1 MPVLDTTFLNTV
13 TREKFI
19 PVLKNNLY
27 NEMVLFNRLMAK
39 GRVKPMTGIS
49 LLWDVV
55 KAKHASVGVYS
66 GYDTLANQPS
76 NVVAQATLSIAN
88 YYATLAISGE
98 EERKNSGSM
107 EKLLDMVAIQMDN
120 ARMTLKDSIS
130 TAVYGTGTTI
140 GGRQTIQGL
149 QAVITSTTGTYAN
162 INRAT
167 AGNEFWQSN
176 VDSTTHALADVQ
188 DPTSTSYLP
197 NIMRTQLMNATHDKS
212 PDLIVTTTTIYA
224 LYMNIAATQLLRIDE
239 GVASFGFG
247 GAQFGAGVT
256 MAFDRYITT
265 GLYTSTYDP
274 LFLLTLDDFDVFAF
288 DGANF
293 DMEPEGWRK
302 PTDQDA
308 KVAHILFSG
317 QLRCAV
323 PREQAV
329 IQNIGIS

>member
-1 MPVLDTTFLNTV
+1 MPVLDTTFLNLV

-19 PVLKNNLY
+19 PTLKNNLY
-27 NEMVLFNRLMAK
+27 DEMVLFNRLMAK
-39 GRVKPMTGIS
+39 GRVKPMTGRS

-55 KAKHASVGVYS
+55 SAKHASVGLYS

-76 NVVAQATLSIAN
+76 NPVASAALNIAN

-98 EERKNSGSM
+98 EERKNTGNM
-107 EKLLDMVAIQMDN
+107 ERLLDMLRIQMEN
-120 ARMTLKDSIS
+120 AKATLKDTIS
-130 TAVYGTGTTI
+130 TACYSDGSDI
-140 GGRQTIQGL
+140 GGRTQIAGL
-149 QAVITSTTGTYAN
+149 QDVITGATGTYAG

-167 AGNEFWQSN
+167 AGNEYWRSN
-176 VDSTTHALADVQ
+176 VDSTSHTLANAQ

-197 NIMRTQLMNATHDKS
+197 SIMRTQLMNATHDQS
-212 PDLIVTTTTIYA
+212 PDFIVTTKANYA

-239 GVASFGFG
+239 GVATFGFG

-256 MAFDRYITT
+256 MAFDTYITA
-265 GLYTSTYDP
+265 GLYLSGYDP
-274 LFLLTLDDFDVFAF
+274 IFFLTLSDWDVFAF

-317 QLRCAV
+317 QLRCVA
-323 PREQAV
+323 PRQQAV
-329 IQNIGIS
+329 IQKVATS